1 MGGAESG
8 IWQEGTAGD
17 GQAFEKLQEK
27 SLVAG
32 NTCRLTTINSQG
44 GKGEKK
50 MHYNLLV
57 AREGGSQGILDEGEG
72 KEMWQKTM
80 VLVRENGR
88 EFSTSKRR
96 NGDSGFV
103 WKKGRK

>member
-57 AREGGSQGILDEGEG
+57 AREGGPWGSLMRVRGEKCGKNYGVSQG
-72 KEMWQKTM
+72 KWQ
-80 VLVRENGR
+80 RIQYQ
-88 EFSTSKRR
+88 
-96 NGDSGFV
+96 
-103 WKKGRK
+103 